1 MSVAHQMPVRVD
13 LAKKIGPRMFRKT
26 IMRPGHISKNGV
38 ELDVDRPFMEQLI
51 ANFTAGL
58 RESVTLQLAD
68 RLNRHNEDPERVRG
82 RLAGLELTPDDQL
95 VGTFETSEAG
105 AKVLETYPYIG
116 CSPSIDLRFERA
128 DGRQAGPT
136 LLHVAATTDP
146 EVSQLGEW
154 LALSADY
161 DQVIDLTAPA
171 EAPHTEATTSAG
183 PGGEVTEPEE
193 AGPVAQLNEEELA
206 AIRSVLPIFQ
216 KAIDEPAPPTVDK
229 PDAPAPEVE
238 FTDADIDA
246 ALDADDEP
254 EPAEPELV
262 AASADHTE
270 ALNLAKARIDA
281 QGIELARLR
290 NERDLERYE
299 AEKLT
304 LAKDYGIPQ
313 DVTELARPLL
323 FGTGRTVELSA
334 GKQVDA
340 GQVIRTVLHELGRRY
355 AKALDLGAEYG
366 TADAIDDAT
375 RRNRELHDWVASA
388 GAGLQGK

>member
-1 MSVAHQMPVRVD
+1 M
-13 LAKKIGPRMFRKT
+13 
-26 IMRPGHISKNGV
+26 
-38 ELDVDRPFMEQLI
+38 
-51 ANFTAGL
+51 
-58 RESVTLQLAD
+58 
-68 RLNRHNEDPERVRG
+68 
-82 RLAGLELTPDDQL
+82 
-95 VGTFETSEAG
+95 
-105 AKVLETYPYIG
+105 
-116 CSPSIDLRFERA
+116 
-128 DGRQAGPT
+128 
-136 LLHVAATTDP
+136 
-146 EVSQLGEW
+146 
-154 LALSADY
+154 
-161 DQVIDLTAPA
+161 
-171 EAPHTEATTSAG
+171 
-183 PGGEVTEPEE
+183 
-193 AGPVAQLNEEELA
+193 AQLNEEELA